1 MCGVVGVFLT
11 SGPCQSS
18 TIEAMRDTLTHRGP
32 DDAGTYLQGPI
43 GLGHRRLSIID
54 LGGGHQPMATADG
67 RLVIVFNGEIYNY
80 RELRKDLESKGHLFR
95 TESDTEVILALHQ
108 QLGDA
113 AVTQLNG
120 IFAYALWDNHT
131 QRLLLVRDRAG
142 IKPLYYAATSQGLAF
157 ASEAKALFQSGL
169 LTPQLNTDRVTEY
182 MIFRHIARD
191 EGMFA
196 GVRQLPPGCLI
207 STSNGR
213 PESPERYWN
222 LADPRDPFKGSFQDA
237 VDALDGALQ
246 ESVARQ
252 LVSDVPVGTFCS
264 GGIDSSLVT
273 AIAARHASGRI
284 NTYSVG
290 FDDVAFDESEYARM
304 ASQACGTCHHE
315 LRVSEAEFAALLP
328 KLVWHHDFP
337 LNFANSIHI
346 FALSLLAR
354 RDVTV
359 VLTGEGADELFG
371 GYPRYYLARLSRW
384 ARLLSRSMRKK
395 LSVHLAEASDGRL
408 RRLGTLLS
416 REPAEWLL
424 INNATTDITVAESL
438 TAISDA
444 SLSARTSLL
453 DEVLDVANDEVT
465 ALAMHDFRTYLCSIL
480 DRQDKMS
487 MAASIEARVPF
498 LDNKMIDL
506 AMSLPLSYR
515 QTLLHR
521 KRVLKHV
528 ALRHL
533 PAAIVHRRKSGFGV
547 PLATWFA
554 GGGPMG
560 RLMSDVTSGD
570 SLSDLLDTGA
580 LRRLAQRHRMG
591 DGDHSEALWS
601 ALNLHLWRQAF
612 GV

>member
-11 SGPCQSS
+11 SDPCQAA
-18 TIEAMRDTLTHRGP
+18 TVVAMRDTLTHRGP
-32 DDAGTYLQGPI
+32 DDAGTYLQGPL

-54 LGGGHQPMATADG
+54 LGGGHQPMAAADG
-67 RLVIVFNGEIYNY
+67 RLIIVFNGEIYNY
-80 RELRKDLESKGHLFR
+80 RELRKDLASKGHHFR
-95 TESDTEVILALHQ
+95 TESDTEVILAMHQ
-108 QLGDA
+108 HAGDA

-120 IFAYALWDNHT
+120 IFAYALWDSHAR
-131 QRLLLVRDRAG
+131 RLLLVRDRTG
-142 IKPLYYAATSQGLAF
+142 IKPLYYAATPQGFAF
-157 ASEAKALFQSGL
+157 ASEAKALFPSGL
-169 LTPQLNTDRVTEY
+169 LTPQLNTNRIAEY
-182 MIFRHIARD
+182 MTFRHIACD
-191 EGMFA
+191 EGMFT
-196 GVRQLPPGCLI
+196 GVSQLPPGCLMSI
-207 STSNGR
+207 ANGR
-213 PESPERYWN
+213 PERPERYWN
-222 LADPRDPFKGSFQDA
+222 LADPRDPFKGSLGDA
-237 VDALDGALQ
+237 VDALDAILQ

-264 GGIDSSLVT
+264 GGLDSSVVT

-290 FDDVAFDESEYARM
+290 FDETAFDESQYARM
-304 ASQACGTCHHE
+304 ASQACGTSHHE
-315 LRVSEAEFAALLP
+315 LRVSESEFAALLP

-346 FALSLLAR
+346 FALSLLAK

-371 GYPRYYLARLSRW
+371 GYPRYYLARLSRA
-384 ARLLSRSMRKK
+384 ARALPRSMRRK
-395 LSVHLAEASDGRL
+395 LSLLLVEAPDGRL
-408 RRLGTLLS
+408 RRVGTLLS

-438 TAISDA
+438 VAISDA
-444 SLSARTSLL
+444 SLSARASMLREML
-453 DEVLDVANDEVT
+453 AAASDEVS

-498 LDNKMIDL
+498 LDNRMIDF
-506 AMSLPLSYR
+506 AIGLPLSYR
-515 QTLLHR
+515 QTIRHR

-554 GGGPMG
+554 GSGPLG
-560 RLMSDVTSGD
+560 RLMSEVSNGE
-570 SLSDLLDTGA
+570 SLSDILDKGA
-580 LRRLAQRHRMG
+580 LRQLAVSHRMG
-591 DGDHSEALWS
+591 DGDHSEVLWG